1 MIDFNEHIPLVY
13 FVYKKRFGQHT
24 GHKDDLIQEGFI
36 ALLRACKMFNPA
48 RKNKF
53 STYATKAI
61 YNAMLGYIIKEV
73 NNHSNCDLI
82 SELEEDAYYDS
93 NYESDFNMFE
103 ALSERELMEIIYRLA
118 NSLSGRN
125 KEIVISSLVKDIPQV
140 ELSKKYKLSQPTISR
155 IVTGFKNQIKEE
167 LNVYM

>member
-24 GHKDDLIQEGFI
+24 GHKDDLIQEGYI
-36 ALLRACKMFNPA
+36 ALLRACKMFNLD

-73 NNHSNCDLI
+73 YNHSNCDLV
-82 SELEEDAYYDS
+82 SEIEEDSFYDN
-93 NYESDFNMFE
+93 NYESEFSMFE
-103 ALSERELMEIIYRLA
+103 TLSERELMELVYRLA
-118 NSLSGRN
+118 SSLNDRN
-125 KEIVISSLVKDIPQV
+125 KEIVISSLIKDISQV